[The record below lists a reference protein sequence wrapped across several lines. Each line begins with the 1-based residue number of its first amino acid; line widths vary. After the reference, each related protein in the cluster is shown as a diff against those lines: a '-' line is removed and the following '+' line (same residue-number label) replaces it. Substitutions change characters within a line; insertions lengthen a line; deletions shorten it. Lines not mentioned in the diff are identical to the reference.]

1 MADTVI
7 MPKLGFD
14 MAEGT
19 LVRWVKMEGDTVKKG
34 DVLAEIETDKAT
46 VEVESNFGGVLN
58 KHLVEQGAVVPVGSA
73 IAIIGAPGENVTGAG
88 EAVAAPSPAASPE
101 KTAVPI
107 QAQAAPSTGPAV
119 PAASAASAGEL
130 KVSPLA
136 RRIASDHTVDLHLL
150 HGSGPEGRI
159 VRKDVEAYL
168 AGAPAAKPPVQAST
182 PTPAAKAQIEPQAQ
196 PQAQPPAPKPAA
208 APASTPLPPPA
219 WQAGEVLADQHVPF
233 ERLRAAIGR
242 RMADS
247 KQHVPHFYVTHEY
260 DMEAVMKMRSEINA
274 MLPDEQKLSVNDF
287 IVKAVGLALHQ
298 FPNLN
303 ASLTENEVIRHGRI
317 NVGVAVAM
325 SNGLMT
331 VVVKDADRKPL
342 RLISQEVKEMVAR
355 ARQGKVRTDDIE
367 GSTFSIS
374 NLGMFDVE
382 HFIAIINPPEAA
394 ILAVGSAKQV
404 PVVVNGELKVGT
416 RMRATLSADHRVTD
430 GAEGAQFLQALAVA
444 LEQPLRLLI

>member
-19 LVRWVKMEGDTVKKG
+19 LVRWVKMEGENVKKG

-46 VEVESNFGGVLN
+46 VEVESNFSGVLN
-58 KHLVEQGAVVPVGSA
+58 KHLVEQGAVVPVGSP
-73 IAIIGAPGENVTGAG
+73 IAIIAAPGEKENGGGEGAP
-88 EAVAAPSPAASPE
+88 APSSPAAQE
-101 KTAVPI
+101 KTPAPAQA
-107 QAQAAPSTGPAV
+107 QAQAAAPSAPVAPA
-119 PAASAASAGEL
+119 PDTALGEL

-136 RRIASDHTVDLHLL
+136 RRIASDHTVDLSLIR
-150 HGSGPEGRI
+150 GSGPEGRI
-159 VRKDVEAYL
+159 VRKDVETYL
-168 AGAPAAKPPVQAST
+168 ASAGQATAPAQPV
-182 PTPAAKAQIEPQAQ
+182 
-196 PQAQPPAPKPAA
+196 PQAQPPAPAPAQPQAPVKPAR
-208 APASTPLPPPA
+208 APASIPLPPPA
-219 WQAGEVLADQHVPF
+219 WQAGEVPADQHTPV

-260 DMEAVMKMRSEINA
+260 DMEAVMKMRSEVNT

-287 IVKAVGLALHQ
+287 VVKAVGLALHQ

-303 ASLTENEVIRHGRI
+303 ASLAENEVIRHGRI
-317 NVGVAVAM
+317 NVGVAVAL

-342 RLISQEVKEMVAR
+342 RLISQEVKVMVAR
-355 ARQGKVRTDDIE
+355 ARQGKVRTEDIE

-404 PVVVNGELKVGT
+404 PVVVDGEVKVGT
-416 RMRATLSADHRVTD
+416 RMRATLSADHRITD
-430 GAEGAQFLQALAVA
+430 GAEGAQFLQAVAVS